1 MNIKIFF
8 LIVFCVTGV
17 LCFLSGVSLAEN
29 GQANKKISGVVDFG
43 KLEGRWVRPDGG
55 YVLELRNIKRDGS
68 AVVSYFNP
76 RSIKVFSA
84 KISRQDNHI
93 ILSVELRDVNY
104 PGSIYNLIYDEDTD
118 RLKGT
123 YFQAM
128 EKRTFNIEFIRMK

>member
-1 MNIKIFF
+1 MSQRIIFLIIFF
-8 LIVFCVTGV
+8 ATGV
-17 LCFLSGVSLAEN
+17 LCFLPGVSLAES
-29 GQANKKISGVVDFG
+29 GQTNKNISGVVDFRQ
-43 KLEGRWVRPDGG
+43 LEGQWVRPDGG

-68 AVVSYFNP
+68 AVASYFNP

-93 ILSVELRDVNY
+93 ILFVELRDVNY

-123 YFQAM
+123 YLQAM
-128 EKRTFNIEFIRMK
+128 EKRTFNIEFIRMQ